1 MKRKRL
7 KKSDIRKLNEK
18 INSLYGIDVPAKN
31 DTVEEVSDEYQLIF
45 VNGKPLFF
53 YHGEKMLPTLKLLL
67 DQDILR
73 HVVVDMGAV
82 RFVTNGAD
90 IMRPGIVQVDPDI
103 LEGEAVSVLDE
114 KNRKPLGIGIALF
127 SGKEMQDMESGKVLS
142 NIHHIGDPLWNL

>member
-18 INSLYGIDVPAKN
+18 VSSLYGIDVPDKN
-31 DTVEEVSDEYQLIF
+31 DIVEEVSDEYHLIF

-67 DQDILR
+67 EHDILR
-73 HVVVDMGAV
+73 HVIVDMGAV

-90 IMRPGIVQVDPDI
+90 VMRPGIVQVDPEI
-103 LEGEAVSVLDE
+103 IEGEAVSVLDE
-114 KNRKPLGIGIALF
+114 NNRKPLGIGIALF
-127 SGKEMQDMESGKVLS
+127 SGKDMQEKESGKVLS
-142 NIHHIGDPLWNL
+142 NIHHIGDPLWNM